1 MYSLPLIEPI
11 QIKTELQVTA
21 GLAANSSCREFF
33 LAQQGALQ
41 LLTAWLPGK

>member
-1 MYSLPLIEPI
+1 MYSLPPIEPI
-11 QIKTELQVTA
+11 QIYTELQVTA

-41 LLTAWLPGK
+41 LLRAWLPVK

>member
-11 QIKTELQVTA
+11 QIKAELQVTA

-33 LAQQGALQ
+33 LAQQEALQ
-41 LLTAWLPGK
+41 LSSGLAPRK

>member
-1 MYSLPLIEPI
+1 MYSLSSIEPI

-41 LLTAWLPGK
+41 LLRAWLPKK